1 MALLVLWI
9 GISRSKFYEWR
20 RRYGNVN
27 EHNSSIPRDHW
38 VTPEERRA
46 VVEYHDAHPD
56 NGYRRLTYMMMD
68 DDVVALS
75 PSTVYRILKKEGRLR
90 QPPVVSSRR
99 GKGFAQPDH
108 AHRDWHID
116 FSHVRVSSV
125 FYHLCSIIDGYSR
138 SIVASGLMERM
149 RDTDAQ
155 IVLQKAREAFPDEN
169 PNIISDNGSHF
180 VSREFKTF
188 LTQCEFRHIR
198 TSPYYPQSN
207 GKKERWFGSLKREC
221 LRPGAPLTFEDAER
235 LIGRYVEEYNHLR
248 LHSSIGYVTP
258 ADRLHGLDGVI
269 HQQRDEKLEAARERR
284 RLARQAMRQSSQASA
299 PATTSSAV
307 ATNWIEFAA
316 LRRRVSM
323 RDVLHTLGI
332 LEHCRG
338 FGPQKRGPCPIHQP
352 SDDGK
357 RHRSFS
363 VNLDRGVFRCFHSEC
378 QAQGNVLDLW
388 AACRNLRLPDAARS
402 LAELLAPDLIPI
414 AN

>member
-1 MALLVLWI
+1 VLLVLWI
-9 GISRSKFYEWR
+9 GIGRSKFYQWR
-20 RRYGNVN
+20 DRYGKVN
-27 EHNSSIPRDHW
+27 EHNGWIPRDHW

-46 VVEYHDAHPD
+46 VIEYHDTHAD

-75 PSTVYRILKKEGRLR
+75 PSTVYRILKKEGKLW

-99 GKGFAQPDH
+99 GKGFAQPNH

-138 SIVASGLMERM
+138 YIVAWGLMERM
-149 RDTDAQ
+149 RDVDAQ
-155 IVLQKAREAFPDEN
+155 IVLQKAREVFPDAN

-180 VSREFKTF
+180 VSREFKSF

-221 LRPGAPLTFEDAER
+221 LRPGVPLTFEDAER
-235 LIGRYVEEYNHLR
+235 LIGRYVEEYNHAR
-248 LHSSIGYVTP
+248 LHSSIGYVAP

-269 HQQRDEKLEAARERR
+269 HRQRDEKLEAARERR
-284 RLARQAMRQSSQASA
+284 RLARQAMRA
-299 PATTSSAV
+299 PSETSPPAPTPV
-307 ATNWIEFAA
+307 IGEANRIDFAA
-316 LRRRVSM
+316 LRQRTAM

-332 LEHCRG
+332 LQQCRG
-338 FGPQKRGPCPIHQP
+338 FGPQKRGPFPIHQQQ
-352 SDDGK
+352 DDGR

-363 VNLDRGVFRCFHSEC
+363 VNLDRGLFRCFHPDC
-378 QAQGNVLDLW
+378 QVQGNVLDLW
-388 AACRNLRLPDAARS
+388 AACHNLSLPDAARS
-402 LAELLAPDLIPI
+402 LAERFAPDLIPL